1 MTNNI
6 MEKYIKITTT
16 FIKDFTKMFFAEK
29 YNEEIA
35 KEYISTYI
43 DARIYNFGEDSQK
56 FFYRRIY
63 FSLLN
68 KKKELEEKFEKIDKQ
83 FLEENVKIYQFIFYM
98 DGVRPITDLDEF
110 VSLICEKRKKSF
122 DLDSI
127 GGLNARITKL
137 VKKYKKDKEDF
148 FKEFETEDFSLAI
161 DKYILIDDTYKV
173 DIDYNFKI
181 PYIYSN
187 EVINEVY
194 NAGTVNED
202 KLIIE
207 YILLSLECIKDIEKG
222 NFDKKYIVNLANT
235 LLTKQS
241 KLKQTLRVINN
252 AAIQD
257 KVFLKIYY
265 KDFEENKEI
274 LYSLIKDG
282 YKFAVILDDSFNPT
296 QINLKKVSI
305 FDYLIVPQNGKNYQ
319 KIMQLETKIIN
330 TIIYDL

>member
-207 YILLSLECIKDIEKG
+207 YILLTLECIKDIEKG